1 MALLTDLIQML
12 IVQGGEKVR
21 NWCLEVWGDYACFTR
36 PEMKVERV
44 SYDVMTPS
52 AARAIFESILWKPA
66 IRWNVTKIEVLN
78 PIKWVSVRRNEV
90 GKKVSAPTARQ
101 LSGAIGEPMGIFI
114 EDERQQRAGLFLR
127 DVRYRIH
134 GYFDFIP
141 PDKRKT
147 VRSILPEFWAEEQE
161 EIEIVRLDETEA
173 KYAAMFERR
182 VKKGQCFHRPY
193 LGCREFACYFK
204 LVDPQ
209 IEIVEPID
217 ETRDLGFMLYDMD
230 FEQDAGN
237 PNPLFFRARIEKGV
251 VNTNRKEVEV
261 RG

>member
-1 MALLTDLIQML
+1 MQ
-12 IVQGGEKVR
+12 

-66 IRWNVTKIEVLN
+66 IRWNVTRIEVLH
-78 PIKWVSVRRNEV
+78 PIRWISVRRNEV
-90 GKKVSAPTARQ
+90 GKKVSSPTAKQ
-101 LSGAIGEPMGIFI
+101 MEGVLGESMGIFI

-141 PDKRKT
+141 PEKRKANHPG
-147 VRSILPEFWAEEQE
+147 LPQMWAGKQE
-161 EIEIVRLDETEA
+161 AIEMARMDETSA

-182 VKKGQCFHRPY
+182 AKKGQCFHRPY
-193 LGCREFACYFK
+193 LGCREFACDFK
-204 LVDPQ
+204 LVDQDTDPAQ
-209 IEIVEPID
+209 SID
-217 ETRDLGFMLYDMD
+217 ETRDLGFMVYDMD
-230 FEQDAGN
+230 FARDADN
-237 PNPLFFRARIEKGV
+237 PPPLFFRAYMNKGII
-251 VNTNRKEVEV
+251 NTDRRETEV